1 MDFAPAESFA
11 ADAFAGVPRV
21 IAIAS
26 VAVCRERPCHA
37 LGGVRVAR
45 NIARFNHRGD
55 KPTSNN
61 GIAVFADRAISPFP
75 AEIRSARREPT
86 LRFLFVRVG
95 LSSRHISGARARA
108 RREGS
113 KRDRPGGPSGSAMQ
127 SGLRHRYRR
136 LEDDSDAPS
145 QGSDPRFA
153 VPDHLDPRKKPPKKR
168 QVVLAFGLLFVGSAL
183 LSTYALYATGH
194 LVIPKNEERGTSLA
208 ILILGCMT
216 FAPGAYVSLI
226 ITLVKLGVPGVDYS
240 MVP

>member
-1 MDFAPAESFA
+1 
-11 ADAFAGVPRV
+11 
-21 IAIAS
+21 
-26 VAVCRERPCHA
+26 
-37 LGGVRVAR
+37 
-45 NIARFNHRGD
+45 
-55 KPTSNN
+55 
-61 GIAVFADRAISPFP
+61 
-75 AEIRSARREPT
+75 
-86 LRFLFVRVG
+86 
-95 LSSRHISGARARA
+95 
-108 RREGS
+108 
-113 KRDRPGGPSGSAMQ
+113 MQ
-127 SGLRHRYRR
+127 SGLRNRYRR

-183 LSTYALYATGH
+183 LMTYALYATGH

-226 ITLVKLGVPGVDYS
+226 ITLARAGVPGVDYS

>member
-26 VAVCRERPCHA
+26 VEVCRERPCHA
-37 LGGVRVAR
+37 LGGVRAQEATTALP
-45 NIARFNHRGD
+45 IA
-55 KPTSNN
+55 
-61 GIAVFADRAISPFP
+61 IAHFP
-75 AEIRSARREPT
+75 PKFVRRARRADASFSFRPRRAFIASH
-86 LRFLFVRVG
+86 LRRT
-95 LSSRHISGARARA
+95 RAL

-113 KRDRPGGPSGSAMQ
+113 KRDRPRTFLRAMQ

-168 QVVLAFGLLFVGSAL
+168 QVVLAFGLLVVGSAL
-183 LSTYALYATGH
+183 LMAYALYATGH

-226 ITLVKLGVPGVDYS
+226 ITLARLGVPGVDYS